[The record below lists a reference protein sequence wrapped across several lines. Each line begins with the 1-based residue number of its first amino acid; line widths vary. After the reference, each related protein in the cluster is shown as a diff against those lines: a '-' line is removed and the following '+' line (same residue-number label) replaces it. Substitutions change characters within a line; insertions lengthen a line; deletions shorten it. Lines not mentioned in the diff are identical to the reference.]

1 MSPRRIA
8 KALAGMG
15 AVALIV
21 LLGVTVL
28 VVRHRSDSSKSAQN
42 AAGLVPGTLLHVHNF
57 HWTQM
62 KAGARQW
69 VLTASDA
76 NYASDRTSLAL
87 TNAELTMV
95 SDDGKAVM
103 IDSPHA
109 VIFLNGNHVT
119 RADMSGGTVIHYG
132 DFIFS
137 TDAAKF
143 LPDDDHVEA
152 DGEVTVE
159 GEGLRVTGTGLS
171 GNSKTRVF
179 ELHKQ
184 VSTHIL
190 PKHES
195 ENAKAG

>member
-15 AVALIV
+15 TVALIV
-21 LLGVTVL
+21 LLGVTVW
-28 VVRHRSDSSKSAQN
+28 VVRHRSDAKSLQQ

-62 KAGARQW
+62 KAGKRQW

-76 NYASDRTSLAL
+76 NYSNDRSSLGL
-87 TNAELTMV
+87 SNAELTMV
-95 SDDGKAVM
+95 SDDGKEVL
-103 IDSPHA
+103 ITSPHA
-109 VIFLNGNHVT
+109 LIFLNGNHVT
-119 RADMSGGTVIHYG
+119 RAEMSGGTTIHYG
-132 DFIFS
+132 DYVFS
-137 TDAAKF
+137 TDAAQF
-143 LPDDDHVEA
+143 MPDDDRVEA
-152 DGEVTVE
+152 AGEVTVE
-159 GEGLRVTGTGLS
+159 GEGLRVTGVGLS